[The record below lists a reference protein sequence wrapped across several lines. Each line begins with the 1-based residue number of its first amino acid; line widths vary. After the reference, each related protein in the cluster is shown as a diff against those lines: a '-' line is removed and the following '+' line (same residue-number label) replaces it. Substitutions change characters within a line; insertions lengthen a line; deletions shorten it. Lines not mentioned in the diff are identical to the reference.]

1 MAAAAKISSY
11 LTYIYDLLGTQAHF
25 VLLGSSLI
33 QENSNLNSF
42 CKTQLVN
49 DAIKVFSGHAVKIQI
64 RLAQGTE
71 NGLSIKE
78 CNAFKERSS
87 HDLVLHISLFIE
99 AVIDDTSKVNTLFHE
114 KTGDLHGPCR
124 SAGIFEHTGIMYQ
137 SCIQA
142 FCCVFINAVRI

>member
-1 MAAAAKISSY
+1 MYY
-11 LTYIYDLLGTQAHF
+11 LTYIYDFLGTQAYF
-25 VLLGSSLI
+25 VLLRSSLI

-78 CNAFKERSS
+78 GNAFKKRSS
-87 HDLVLHISLFIE
+87 HDLVLHISLFVE
-99 AVIDDTSKVNTLFHE
+99 AVVNDASKVNAFSHQE
-114 KTGDLHGPCR
+114 TGNLHRLCR
-124 SAGIFEHTGIMYQ
+124 SAGILEHTGIMYDP
-137 SCIQA
+137 CIQA
-142 FCCVFINAVRI
+142 FCHIFIHVIRI